1 MSEGGAGRSSV
12 HMEPPDIFVWT
23 LFGDVDVD
31 QMRELADLQERLSKG
46 MPIFVLLD
54 VTNLASVSADARKEG
69 VRKRDVNV
77 LGTAYVGA
85 SVHIRV
91 IATLVDK
98 AASVLYRKKVA
109 PARFFSSKA
118 EALAWFAERR
128 GELSKDSI

>member
-1 MSEGGAGRSSV
+1 
-12 HMEPPDIFVWT
+12 MEPPDIFVWT
-23 LFGDVDVD
+23 LVGDVDVNV
-31 QMRELADLQERLSKG
+31 MRELADTQERLSKG

-77 LGTAYVGA
+77 GGMAYVGA
-85 SVHIRV
+85 SFHIRV
-91 IATLVDK
+91 LATLVDK
-98 AASVLYRKKVA
+98 AASVLHRKNVV

-128 GELSKDSI
+128 EELRNGSIES